1 MGRVRWKSNTKR
13 KQQKNGITDPALQ
26 SRSSHRDIS

>member
-13 KQQKNGITDPALQ
+13 KQQINGITDLALQ